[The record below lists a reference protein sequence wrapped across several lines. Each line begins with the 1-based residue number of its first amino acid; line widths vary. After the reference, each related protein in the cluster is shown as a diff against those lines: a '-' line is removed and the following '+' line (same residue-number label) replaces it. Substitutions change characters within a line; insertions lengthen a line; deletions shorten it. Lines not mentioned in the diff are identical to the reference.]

1 MKEYY
6 IVENGEKK
14 GAFSLKDLKYET
26 VLPDTLIWK
35 EGWEEWQ
42 EAKDAA
48 NIIPE
53 IDLIIDD
60 TPPIEE
66 EGRVSPTKKK
76 NLLTTLARASEG
88 DLSSMGSLVGIGE
101 DEKGEA
107 EQERTET
114 QKEKLSFTDTVYS
127 VVGNKIDEYL
137 AANQQKIGSNAFV
150 TNLDKVR
157 TYYKGLSINRQRSFS
172 FLVSAAVIY
181 LAFTLFLSNFTTPFW
196 LVCIWATTVAL
207 NQIKFI
213 DKVANQI
220 TNLFFL
226 LDFGLIPAQIKQSI
240 ARFGKSLLFL
250 VIGFFAAY
258 YIGLP
263 YLIYRIVIA
272 FVNPDDMPKFE
283 K

>member
-114 QKEKLSFTDTVYS
+114 QKEKLSFQKKHDDYNY
-127 VVGNKIDEYL
+127 NK
-137 AANQQKIGSNAFV
+137 N
-150 TNLDKVR
+150 T
-157 TYYKGLSINRQRSFS
+157 FS
-172 FLVSAAVIY
+172 Y
-181 LAFTLFLSNFTTPFW
+181 
-196 LVCIWATTVAL
+196 
-207 NQIKFI
+207 
-213 DKVANQI
+213 
-220 TNLFFL
+220 
-226 LDFGLIPAQIKQSI
+226 
-240 ARFGKSLLFL
+240 
-250 VIGFFAAY
+250 
-258 YIGLP
+258 
-263 YLIYRIVIA
+263 
-272 FVNPDDMPKFE
+272 
-283 K
+283 